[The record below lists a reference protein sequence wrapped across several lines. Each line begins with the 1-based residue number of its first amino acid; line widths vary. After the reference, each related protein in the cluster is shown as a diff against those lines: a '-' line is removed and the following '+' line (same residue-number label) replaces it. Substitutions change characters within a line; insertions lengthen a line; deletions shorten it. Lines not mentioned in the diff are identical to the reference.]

1 MFTAVSSP
9 PSQPKFQIFQPP
21 ATTAA
26 VVDQENETEQPAIPS
41 MMMPTMT
48 DDSVGAGGVDSSFV
62 DGAVDNSSPTEV
74 SSDNPKE
81 EEQQQQTDG
90 ENGIGNDADDH
101 IDDQEDAEL
110 ETDDWDWTEETE
122 DDDADD
128 DDEALNNG
136 AGQNAM
142 VNGQETAQQMTGGVE
157 SNTHSFINPAAIAVE
172 TPQHQ
177 EPTLPSVSVPA
188 APSEQ
193 MVRTDNVRDPPPPL
207 LPEPTQF
214 TPKPPLPPTA
224 QEQQQLVPYGAR
236 SLTPSTTTA
245 VDDFLSHDTPH
256 RFTFL
261 QEERTSLQKFEAES
275 LKRRHE
281 FIKRLYEMDLQ
292 LGGLQAAVANE
303 GMDRDMALGD
313 FVANQVCRPLESVV
327 DRMLGHK
334 LLLDKDRTRVLE
346 ASKRVSALE
355 STMLSHEHVDL
366 FELRR
371 TQLETIQVQLTQN
384 IQPSL
389 RLESSKADKREGTLV
404 RRLDSIAGTVARR
417 FHEESATRIAAVHV
431 LTQQIDDSPE
441 HDTREEYLAQLKE
454 LRRKLRE
461 ERTAR
466 KATDAKILRE
476 IHETTDAMKRAL
488 LEAAGTGQ

>member
-1 MFTAVSSP
+1 MSFWGTLVGGGSNKPPSPLDGHPTTNRQRPQTTIGASSSSKSGGGPPPTNPPRSAPPTAKPPQAGPPRAIGPPPTAGAFVHSPQPNYGHHPHSPVRSPMFTAVSSP

-26 VVDQENETEQPAIPS
+26 VVDQENETEQPAIPA

-224 QEQQQLVPYGAR
+224 QEQQQ
-236 SLTPSTTTA
+236 PS
-245 VDDFLSHDTPH
+245 FSS
-256 RFTFL
+256 
-261 QEERTSLQKFEAES
+261 TSF
-275 LKRRHE
+275 
-281 FIKRLYEMDLQ
+281 
-292 LGGLQAAVANE
+292 
-303 GMDRDMALGD
+303 
-313 FVANQVCRPLESVV
+313 
-327 DRMLGHK
+327 
-334 LLLDKDRTRVLE
+334 
-346 ASKRVSALE
+346 
-355 STMLSHEHVDL
+355 
-366 FELRR
+366 
-371 TQLETIQVQLTQN
+371 
-384 IQPSL
+384 
-389 RLESSKADKREGTLV
+389 SSKK
-404 RRLDSIAGTVARR
+404 
-417 FHEESATRIAAVHV
+417 
-431 LTQQIDDSPE
+431 
-441 HDTREEYLAQLKE
+441 
-454 LRRKLRE
+454 
-461 ERTAR
+461 
-466 KATDAKILRE
+466 
-476 IHETTDAMKRAL
+476 
-488 LEAAGTGQ
+488 